1 MKKIKLNDIIN
12 LIMFLYILS
21 LYIFTYQ
28 EGLNN
33 VSNAIGLLLMGL
45 IWLDRL
51 FLRKRIIINSFLV
64 VYSIFIIFSLFSVL
78 YAIDSSVAS
87 IKVRTLILLFVLM
100 LSLINY
106 IDTLD
111 KLHKFMKHFAYS
123 GFFTSAYV
131 LFNADYAN
139 ITRFG
144 SELGNVNAIGM
155 ILGISSVFCFYFMLE
170 KKEIKF
176 TPMLIINI
184 IVIFLTGSRKS
195 LLFIVFIL
203 IVLIFSKREKKLEN
217 NVKVF
222 IWGAILVLI
231 ILYVIYNVPIF
242 YQIIGRRMENM
253 LDFAFGEGTKEGSMN
268 MRFQMIQLGWDWFK
282 ERPLTGYGIDNY
294 RLLLGEEIGRVTYAH
309 NNIIELLVGMG
320 MFGTITYYL
329 AQIIIIKDLYKS
341 SKILP
346 KSLTYSF
353 IAIILGYIFMS
364 VGLVYYDNK
373 HISIIMA
380 VGSIIYRVGKK
391 ELNTLN

>member
-1 MKKIKLNDIIN
+1 
-12 LIMFLYILS
+12 MFFYILS

-131 LFNADYAN
+131 IFNADFAN

>member
-131 LFNADYAN
+131 IFNADFAN

>member
-1 MKKIKLNDIIN
+1 LKKIKLNDIIN

-131 LFNADYAN
+131 IFNADFAN

>member
-131 LFNADYAN
+131 IFNADFAN

-373 HISIIMA
+373 HISIIIA